1 MTEKILIIDDDDKI
15 LKLLKKI
22 LESEGYSTEVVKN
35 GVDGM
40 KKFEEG
46 QFDLVMTDY
55 VMPEMDGLELV
66 RRIKK
71 VDPEFP
77 IIIFTAYGT
86 IKGAVDAIRL
96 GAFDYIEKPFDKE
109 ELLFKTKKALEN
121 QQMKNEIDKLK
132 RKLKSYVFMSKIV
145 GKSKQMRDMFDKIQL
160 ISETDASVL
169 ITGESGTGKEL
180 IARAIHQMSPRV
192 NNKFIA
198 VNCAALT
205 ETLLESELFGHVKG
219 AFTNAFRDKNG
230 LFMEADKG
238 TMFLDEI
245 GEISNNIQ
253 VKLLRVLQ
261 DGEIRP
267 VGSEKYYKV
276 DTRVISATN
285 KDLKK
290 AIEEKKIREDLF
302 YWLNVI
308 PIYVSPLRE
317 RKEDIPLLAHHF
329 LQKYTRKLHKNIE
342 GFQADIM
349 NRMISYHWPGN
360 IRELENKIEYSCIM
374 ERGKIISFID
384 ILLTSNEEKD
394 KIFTYKDAKIEFEK
408 NYIIGL
414 LNAANGNITKAAE
427 ISKKFRKDIYNL
439 IEKYHIDVNIF
450 KKRKRKIKNP
460 N

>member
-1 MTEKILIIDDDDKI
+1 
-15 LKLLKKI
+15 
-22 LESEGYSTEVVKN
+22 
-35 GVDGM
+35 
-40 KKFEEG
+40 
-46 QFDLVMTDY
+46 
-55 VMPEMDGLELV
+55 
-66 RRIKK
+66 
-71 VDPEFP
+71 
-77 IIIFTAYGT
+77 
-86 IKGAVDAIRL
+86 
-96 GAFDYIEKPFDKE
+96 
-109 ELLFKTKKALEN
+109 
-121 QQMKNEIDKLK
+121 
-132 RKLKSYVFMSKIV
+132 
-145 GKSKQMRDMFDKIQL
+145 
-160 ISETDASVL
+160 
-169 ITGESGTGKEL
+169 
-180 IARAIHQMSPRV
+180 MSPRV

-302 YWLNVI
+302 YRLNVI